1 MNYFS
6 FQMADSTY
14 KDSDNTTFSATTGQ
28 KLDPNTLMKKRM
40 FEALART
47 MVKPGDLEPKPVSK
61 DPVNVQAKKSR
72 FEYVTGVKKA
82 KQKIDN

>member
-40 FEALART
+40 FEALQTNTIPRT
-47 MVKPGDLEPKPVSK
+47 SSRNIFFRSKALIPVLACLW
-61 DPVNVQAKKSR
+61 DPIHRKG
-72 FEYVTGVKKA
+72 EG
-82 KQKIDN
+82 